1 MKYYEAQPTTCLE
14 WGLFTPSSC
23 EKHPIFH
30 LICPLHT
37 QILCPHPLSLV
48 LRVNKNAQAQT
59 ALNINMTLNDILIQR
74 AQAPRSAPQ
83 RSNAMWGV
91 LAMCLVT
98 QLSWAQPKATPS
110 KAPKVNG
117 EQSAG
122 NSALSAQWM
131 FEILLGEMNVLQGQA
146 PTGYALLLD
155 VAKKSGDEKAF
166 ERAIEIALK
175 SRSGQ
180 AALEAALSWRE
191 SHPNSQG
198 ANQYVVQ
205 ILIALNQLPETEQ
218 ALGRLLLITPRQEK
232 LELIRSIPRQFARV
246 SNKALAAQVVER
258 ALEGLKA
265 TKPLSASVWTTI
277 GHMRLLAN
285 DQVAAMTAAQKAH
298 QLEPKSSDPLWLALG
313 LMELRHV
320 EAENFLQR
328 FFSQKSPS
336 ADLDL
341 HFAYAKVLLQNQ
353 QLKHGIGQLQ
363 ILVQKHADFSPA
375 WLYLA
380 TAQLENESLTEAETH
395 FKKFL
400 DVQASKPV
408 AMDDRE
414 ASQAYFGLAQ
424 IANQSGDLAQAE
436 KWLAMITEGPSKVN
450 AFVQRAL
457 ILNKKGQAQSAI
469 DLIRT
474 LPEQTSAERRSK
486 WMALVQIYRD
496 QKEFSKALDILKEGF
511 KENPKDDDIAYE
523 LAMAYE
529 KLNFVEEMELAL
541 KMIIKRNPTYHAA
554 LNALGY
560 SLADRNIRLDQAREY
575 IVKALE
581 LVPEDPFIMDS
592 LGWVEFRLGRLKESL
607 AILQKAHSLK
617 PDADIA
623 AHLGE
628 VMFLLGQKE
637 EALKLWQTALAK
649 SPDNEVLKETLKRLG
664 IKI

>member
-1 MKYYEAQPTTCLE
+1 
-14 WGLFTPSSC
+14 
-23 EKHPIFH
+23 
-30 LICPLHT
+30 
-37 QILCPHPLSLV
+37 LSLV
-48 LRVNKNAQAQT
+48 RWVNKNAQTQT
-59 ALNINMTLNDILIQR
+59 ALNINMTHNDIRIKR
-74 AQAPRSAPQ
+74 AQAPCGAPQ

-91 LAMCLVT
+91 LALCLVA
-98 QLSWAQPKATPS
+98 QLSWAQTKAIPS
-110 KAPKVNG
+110 KAPKLNG
-117 EQSAG
+117 EQSTG

-191 SHPNSQG
+191 SHTNSQG

-218 ALGRLLLITPRQEK
+218 ALGRLLLITPKEEK

-258 ALEGLKA
+258 ALEGFKA
-265 TKPLSASVWTTI
+265 TKALSASVWTTI

-285 DQVAAMTAAQKAH
+285 DQEAAMTAAQKAH
-298 QLEPKSSDPLWLALG
+298 QLEPKSPDPLWLALG

-328 FFSQKSPS
+328 FFSQKSPPV
-336 ADLDL
+336 DLDL

-353 QLKHGIGQLQ
+353 QLKQGIGQLQ
-363 ILVQKHADFSPA
+363 ILVQKHGDFPLA

-400 DVQASKPV
+400 VAQATKPV
-408 AMDDRE
+408 AMDERE

-424 IANQSGDLAQAE
+424 IANQRGDLAQAE
-436 KWLAMITEGPSKVN
+436 KWLSMITEGASKVN

-496 QKEFSKALDILKEGF
+496 QKEFSKTLDILKEAF

-529 KLNFVEEMELAL
+529 KLNFLEEMELAL

-560 SLADRNIRLDQAREY
+560 SLADRNMRLAQAREY

-628 VMFLLGQKE
+628 VMFLLGQKD
-637 EALKLWQTALAK
+637 EALKLWQTALTK
-649 SPDNEVLKETLKRLG
+649 SPENEVLKETLKRLG